1 MGDATPIKQ
10 HPYRVHPE
18 KQKKMSAEV
27 DYLLEHD
34 LIEPSSSPWSSPCLL
49 VPKPDGSVRFC
60 TDFRKVNHLTKP
72 DSFPMPRIDDCID
85 RIGQAQYVTRL
96 DLLKGFYQ
104 IDLTPDAREISAF
117 VTPDGLFQYKV
128 MPFGMRNGPATF
140 QCLMTQ
146 VISGLKKTDVYID
159 DLVTSGATWPEHLE
173 HLSSLFD
180 RLADANLT
188 VNLDKCEFA
197 QDTVTFLGH
206 VVGQGQILPL
216 KAKVEAIEKFPP
228 PDGEKGSNALPGY
241 GRFLPEVLSQF
252 FSSSC
257 SPY

>member
-1 MGDATPIKQ
+1 MNLLKAYHTRAQPAKDQPAVAAISASNPPPSEDIIEGHRNFKLRNSEILQDLDSQLSHLSPSQLGELKALILAYPKLFSDVPGRTNLVQHEVDVGDATPIKQ
-10 HPYRVHPE
+10 HPYRVHPD

-60 TDFRKVNHLTKP
+60 TDFCKVNNLTKP

-140 QCLMTQ
+140 QRLMTQ
-146 VISGLKKTDVYID
+146 VISGLKKTDVY
-159 DLVTSGATWPEHLE
+159 
-173 HLSSLFD
+173 
-180 RLADANLT
+180 
-188 VNLDKCEFA
+188 
-197 QDTVTFLGH
+197 
-206 VVGQGQILPL
+206 
-216 KAKVEAIEKFPP
+216 
-228 PDGEKGSNALPGY
+228 
-241 GRFLPEVLSQF
+241 
-252 FSSSC
+252 
-257 SPY
+257 